1 MRSSFPRFLPAVCL
15 GLGSLFLSL
24 TVTPAFAQKNK
35 KAAPTEAG
43 GDKSLEKQSAW
54 EQKVMGQDGEKE
66 ADRKKIAAA
75 QKMAAEAK
83 KNPPPEPAVH
93 HKDPSKEGV
102 NAKRE
107 SSIGL
112 PIESEEAEKNSPKKT
127 TVAKKAAAPSSSS
140 NDELGALVA
149 ASLASD
155 KKAEAAEKTS
165 SASDSSGKSRG
176 RKGKKGKAASASA
189 KTDAQPSSLDRM
201 FAGGK

>member
-1 MRSSFPRFLPAVCL
+1 MRSRFSRLVPVACL
-15 GLGSLFLSL
+15 GLGTLFLSL
-24 TVTPAFAQKNK
+24 TATPAFAQKNK
-35 KAAPTEAG
+35 KPAAASEAG
-43 GDKSLEKQSAW
+43 NGSIEKQSAW

-75 QKMAAEAK
+75 QKMAAEAR

-107 SSIGL
+107 SAIGL
-112 PIESEEAEKNSPKKT
+112 PIESEEAENHAPKK
-127 TVAKKAAAPSSSS
+127 TVAKKAAAPSNSG

-155 KKAEAAEKTS
+155 KKAEEAEKSSSS
-165 SASDSSGKSRG
+165 SAAKG
-176 RKGKKGKAASASA
+176 RAGKGKKGKATTA
-189 KTDAQPSSLDRM
+189 KADAQPSSLDRM

>member
-1 MRSSFPRFLPAVCL
+1 
-15 GLGSLFLSL
+15 
-24 TVTPAFAQKNK
+24 
-35 KAAPTEAG
+35 
-43 GDKSLEKQSAW
+43 
-54 EQKVMGQDGEKE
+54 MGQDGEKE

-75 QKMAAEAK
+75 QKMAAEAR

-112 PIESEEAEKNSPKKT
+112 PIESEEAEKSTPKK
-127 TVAKKAAAPSSSS
+127 TVAKKAAAPANSG

-155 KKAEAAEKTS
+155 KKAEEAEKTP
-165 SASDSSGKSRG
+165 SSGGKARAA
-176 RKGKKGKAASASA
+176 KGKKAKATAA
-189 KTDAQPSSLDRM
+189 KADAQPSSLDRM

>member
-1 MRSSFPRFLPAVCL
+1 MRSRFPRLVAVACL
-15 GLGSLFLSL
+15 GLGALFL
-24 TVTPAFAQKNK
+24 TVRPAVAQKNK
-35 KAAPTEAG
+35 KPATATEAG
-43 GDKSLEKQSAW
+43 GGSIEKQSAW
-54 EQKVMGQDGEKE
+54 EQKVMGEDGDKA
-66 ADRKKIAAA
+66 ADKKKIAAA

-107 SSIGL
+107 SNIGL
-112 PIESEEAEKNSPKKT
+112 PIASEEAEKNAPKK
-127 TVAKKAAAPSSSS
+127 TVAKKNTATASPA

-155 KKAEAAEKTS
+155 KKAEAADASAAEAAKTQ
-165 SASDSSGKSRG
+165 G
-176 RKGKKGKAASASA
+176 RKGKKTKPSKTTAAKADPA
-189 KTDAQPSSLDRM
+189 PSSLDRM

>member
-1 MRSSFPRFLPAVCL
+1 MRSRFSRLVPVACL
-15 GLGSLFLSL
+15 GLGTLFLAL

-35 KAAPTEAG
+35 KPAAASEAG
-43 GDKSLEKQSAW
+43 NGSIEKQSAW

-75 QKMAAEAK
+75 QKMAAEAR

-112 PIESEEAEKNSPKKT
+112 PIASDEAEKAAPKK
-127 TVAKKAAAPSSSS
+127 TVAKKSTAPASSS

-155 KKAEAAEKTS
+155 KKAEEVEKSSSSPSPGKARAA
-165 SASDSSGKSRG
+165 
-176 RKGKKGKAASASA
+176 KGKKSKATTSA
-189 KTDAQPSSLDRM
+189 KADAQPSSLDRM
-201 FAGGK
+201 FAGDK

>member
-1 MRSSFPRFLPAVCL
+1 MRSRFSRLVPVACF
-15 GLGSLFLSL
+15 GLGTLFLSL
-24 TVTPAFAQKNK
+24 TATPALAQKNK
-35 KAAPTEAG
+35 KPAAAAEAG
-43 GDKSLEKQSAW
+43 NGSIEKQSAW

-83 KNPPPEPAVH
+83 KNPPPEPVVH

-112 PIESEEAEKNSPKKT
+112 PIESEEAEKTAPKK
-127 TVAKKAAAPSSSS
+127 TVAKKAAPAGAPA

-155 KKAEAAEKTS
+155 RKAEDADK
-165 SASDSSGKSRG
+165 SASSNAKAHAA
-176 RKGKKGKAASASA
+176 KGKKGKATSA
-189 KTDAQPSSLDRM
+189 KADPAPSSLDRM

>member
-1 MRSSFPRFLPAVCL
+1 MRSRFSRLVPVACL
-15 GLGSLFLSL
+15 GLGTLFLSL
-24 TVTPAFAQKNK
+24 TATPAFAQKNK
-35 KAAPTEAG
+35 KQPAAASEAG
-43 GDKSLEKQSAW
+43 NGSIEKQSAW

-83 KNPPPEPAVH
+83 KNPPPEPVVH

-112 PIESEEAEKNSPKKT
+112 PIESEEAEKSAPKKA
-127 TVAKKAAAPSSSS
+127 VAKKAAPASSAPA

-155 KKAEAAEKTS
+155 KKAEEAEKS
-165 SASDSSGKSRG
+165 SASGAKG
-176 RKGKKGKAASASA
+176 HAAKGKKGKATSA
-189 KTDAQPSSLDRM
+189 KADPPPSSLDRM

>member
-1 MRSSFPRFLPAVCL
+1 MRSRFSPLLPAACL
-15 GLGSLFLSL
+15 GVGSLFVSL
-24 TVTPAFAQKNK
+24 TATPAFAQKNK
-35 KAAPTEAG
+35 KPAASAEAG
-43 GDKSLEKQSAW
+43 NGSIEKQSAW
-54 EQKVMGQDGEKE
+54 EQKVMGQDGDKE

-75 QKMAAEAK
+75 QRMAAEAK

-112 PIESEEAEKNSPKKT
+112 PIESEEAEKSAPKK
-127 TVAKKAAAPSSSS
+127 TVAKKSGTASSGSS

-149 ASLASD
+149 ASLAND
-155 KKAEAAEKTS
+155 KKAEAA
-165 SASDSSGKSRG
+165 DSSSSSSGSARAG
-176 RKGKKGKAASASA
+176 KGKKGRAAKAPAA
-189 KTDAQPSSLDRM
+189 KADTQPSSLDRM

>member
-1 MRSSFPRFLPAVCL
+1 MRSRFSRLVPVACL
-15 GLGSLFLSL
+15 GLGVLFVSL
-24 TVTPAFAQKNK
+24 TAAPAFAQKNK
-35 KAAPTEAG
+35 KPAAATEAG
-43 GDKSLEKQSAW
+43 SGSIEKQSAW

-83 KNPPPEPAVH
+83 KNPPPEPVVH

-112 PIESEEAEKNSPKKT
+112 PIESEEAEKSAPKK
-127 TVAKKAAAPSSSS
+127 TVAKKAAPASNSGA

-155 KKAEAAEKTS
+155 KKTEEAEKTP
-165 SASDSSGKSRG
+165 SAAKG
-176 RKGKKGKAASASA
+176 RASKAKKGKGTSA
-189 KTDAQPSSLDRM
+189 KADTQPSSLDRM

>member
-1 MRSSFPRFLPAVCL
+1 MRSRFSRLVPVACL
-15 GLGSLFLSL
+15 GLGTLFLSL
-24 TVTPAFAQKNK
+24 TATPAFAQKNK
-35 KAAPTEAG
+35 KPAAASEAG
-43 GDKSLEKQSAW
+43 NGSIEKQSAW

-83 KNPPPEPAVH
+83 KNPPPEPVVH

-112 PIESEEAEKNSPKKT
+112 PIESEEAEKSAPRKP
-127 TVAKKAAAPSSSS
+127 VAKKAAGPSSAPA

-155 KKAEAAEKTS
+155 KKAEDAEKSS
-165 SASDSSGKSRG
+165 SASAKHAA
-176 RKGKKGKAASASA
+176 KGKKGKATSA
-189 KTDAQPSSLDRM
+189 KADPPPSSLDRM

>member
-1 MRSSFPRFLPAVCL
+1 MRSRFSRLVPVACL
-15 GLGSLFLSL
+15 GLGTLFLSL
-24 TVTPAFAQKNK
+24 TATPAFAQKNK
-35 KAAPTEAG
+35 KPAAASEAG
-43 GDKSLEKQSAW
+43 NGSIEKQSAW

-83 KNPPPEPAVH
+83 KNPPPEPVAH

-112 PIESEEAEKNSPKKT
+112 PIDSEEAEKTAPKK
-127 TVAKKAAAPSSSS
+127 VAVKKAASASNAPA

-155 KKAEAAEKTS
+155 KKAEDAEKTS
-165 SASDSSGKSRG
+165 SGSAKAHAA
-176 RKGKKGKAASASA
+176 KAKKGKATSA
-189 KTDAQPSSLDRM
+189 KADAQPNSLDRI

>member
-1 MRSSFPRFLPAVCL
+1 MRSRFSRLVPVACL
-15 GLGSLFLSL
+15 GLGTLFVSL
-24 TVTPAFAQKNK
+24 TATPAFAQKNK
-35 KAAPTEAG
+35 KPAAASEAG
-43 GDKSLEKQSAW
+43 NGSIEKQSAW

-83 KNPPPEPAVH
+83 KNPPPEPVVH
-93 HKDPSKEGV
+93 RKDPSKEGV

-112 PIESEEAEKNSPKKT
+112 PIESEEAEKTAPKKV
-127 TVAKKAAAPSSSS
+127 VAKKTAPASNAPA

-155 KKAEAAEKTS
+155 KKAEDADKSSPGSAKAHAA
-165 SASDSSGKSRG
+165 KS
-176 RKGKKGKAASASA
+176 KKGKATSA
-189 KTDAQPSSLDRM
+189 KADAQPSSLDRI

>member
-1 MRSSFPRFLPAVCL
+1 MRSRFSRLVPVACF
-15 GLGSLFLSL
+15 GLGTLFLSL
-24 TVTPAFAQKNK
+24 TAAPAFAQKNK
-35 KAAPTEAG
+35 KPAAAAEAG
-43 GDKSLEKQSAW
+43 NGSIEKQSAW

-83 KNPPPEPAVH
+83 KNPPPEPVVH

-107 SSIGL
+107 SAIGL
-112 PIESEEAEKNSPKKT
+112 PIESEEAEKTASRK
-127 TVAKKAAAPSSSS
+127 TVAKKAAPASSAPA

-155 KKAEAAEKTS
+155 RKAEEADK
-165 SASDSSGKSRG
+165 SASSNGKAHATA
-176 RKGKKGKAASASA
+176 KGKKGKATSA
-189 KTDAQPSSLDRM
+189 KADPAPSSLDRM

>member
-1 MRSSFPRFLPAVCL
+1 MRSRFSRLMAVACL
-15 GLGSLFLSL
+15 GFGALFL
-24 TVTPAFAQKNK
+24 TVRPALAQKNK
-35 KAAPTEAG
+35 KPATPTTEAG
-43 GDKSLEKQSAW
+43 NGSIEKQSAW
-54 EQKVMGQDGEKE
+54 EQKVMGEDGEKA

-83 KNPPPEPAVH
+83 KNPPPEPVVH

-107 SSIGL
+107 SNIGL
-112 PIESEEAEKNSPKKT
+112 PIESEEAEKGAPKKA
-127 TVAKKAAAPSSSS
+127 VAKKSAAPSAPA

-155 KKAEAAEKTS
+155 KKADVADS
-165 SASDSSGKSRG
+165 SAADASKSRA
-176 RKGKKGKAASASA
+176 RKGKKGKTTAAKA
-189 KTDAQPSSLDRM
+189 DPPPSSLDRM

>member
-1 MRSSFPRFLPAVCL
+1 MRSRFSRLVPVACL
-15 GLGSLFLSL
+15 GLGTLFLSL
-24 TVTPAFAQKNK
+24 TATPAFAQKNK
-35 KAAPTEAG
+35 KPAAASEAG
-43 GDKSLEKQSAW
+43 NGSIEKQSAW

-83 KNPPPEPAVH
+83 KNPPPEPVVH

-112 PIESEEAEKNSPKKT
+112 PIESEEAEKTAPRKP
-127 TVAKKAAAPSSSS
+127 VAKKAAGPSSAPA

-155 KKAEAAEKTS
+155 KKAEDAEKSS
-165 SASDSSGKSRG
+165 SASAKHAA
-176 RKGKKGKAASASA
+176 KGKKGKATSA
-189 KTDAQPSSLDRM
+189 KADPPPSSLDRM